1 MKQIKAHEIIV
12 GKIYIIESV
21 NYNND
26 SFDFATYSTD
36 LINSEY
42 NVRIVSHSTKR
53 GYIVPLS
60 IKNHN
65 GVRIYQFITL
75 EGRVAFDK
83 LLNYYYKIFEVE
95 NEEN

>member
-1 MKQIKAHEIIV
+1 MKQIEAHEIII

-21 NYNND
+21 NYDNN
-26 SFDFATYSTD
+26 SFDFATNSTD

-42 NVRIVSHSTKR
+42 NVRIISHSTKR

-65 GVRIYQFITL
+65 GVRLYQFITL

-83 LLNYYYKIFEVE
+83 ISSHNYKIFEVE